1 MALPARLTANLL
13 NRYVDF
19 LGYDTLPPA
28 QRPTLALEGGPR
40 PVFPPRTVPRGGP
53 QLGDQPSTY
62 DQDYYTDWIRS
73 FLDLV
78 ERNVRT
84 RDGAEV
90 DLAANRRLGELLA
103 QVRATPDR
111 PQ

>member
-1 MALPARLTANLL
+1 
-13 NRYVDF
+13 VDF
-19 LGYDTLPPA
+19 LGYDA
-28 QRPTLALEGGPR
+28 LALEQRPMLALDSGPR

-53 QLGDQPSTY
+53 QLGEQPSSY
-62 DQDYYTDWIRS
+62 DQDYYTDWIRG

-78 ERNVRT
+78 ERNART

-103 QVRATPDR
+103 RLR
-111 PQ
+111 PGG